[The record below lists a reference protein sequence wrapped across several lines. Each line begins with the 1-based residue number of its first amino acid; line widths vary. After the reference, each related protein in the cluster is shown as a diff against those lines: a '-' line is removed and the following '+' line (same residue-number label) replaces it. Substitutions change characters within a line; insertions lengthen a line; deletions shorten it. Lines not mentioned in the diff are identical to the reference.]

1 MRSLSS
7 SEMPCAIAASD
18 IKKNN
23 KIKQQ
28 YMEKP
33 RILDASVKFKEVFNY
48 MEAFF
53 TDENRRKTCNQ
64 KNKLI
69 IYKRNH
75 ILK

>member
-1 MRSLSS
+1 
-7 SEMPCAIAASD
+7 
-18 IKKNN
+18 
-23 KIKQQ
+23 
-28 YMEKP
+28 MEKP

-48 MEAFF
+48 MEAFS